1 MGARSEWL
9 EEELRPREGD
19 DKIGLGRARMTG
31 EAQQQSLAQ
40 RDGG

>member
-9 EEELRPREGD
+9 EEEFRPREGD

-31 EAQQQSLAQ
+31 EAQHSLAQ